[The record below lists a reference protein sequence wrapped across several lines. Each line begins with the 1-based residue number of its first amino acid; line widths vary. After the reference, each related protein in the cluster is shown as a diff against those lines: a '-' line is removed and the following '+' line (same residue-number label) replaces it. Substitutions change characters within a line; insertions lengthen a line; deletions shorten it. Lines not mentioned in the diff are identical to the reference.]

1 MRRFL
6 LIQVVG
12 IWGLMTAPM
21 QAQQSIGEAMRHA
34 NALQAMRSEAQGL
47 PAPPETVEEALH
59 SLYERAEVVFTGE
72 VTSVERIGDAVAV
85 TFRVD
90 DGIRSVVS
98 GSTYVLREWA
108 GLWADDPMRYVVG
121 EQRLMLL
128 HANSVCGFASPAGG
142 SSGAIRL
149 HGDPVQGTADLRW
162 VAVQVAVTNA
172 SSAPSVVS
180 PFAKTMP
187 ISQADDEPTAA
198 VDHSAVDGAVVTG
211 MLHAWQRAE
220 TVR

>member
-6 LIQVVG
+6 LVQALGMYLLV
-12 IWGLMTAPM
+12 ASPM

-34 NALQAMRSEAQGL
+34 AVMSSSVPAEGL

-59 SLYERAEVVFTGE
+59 SLYQRAEIVFTGA
-72 VTSVERIGDAVAV
+72 VTSVERTGDAVAV
-85 TFRVD
+85 SFRVD

-98 GSTYVLREWA
+98 GSTYVLHEWA
-108 GLWADDPMRYVVG
+108 GLWADDTTRYVAG
-121 EQRLMLL
+121 ERRLMLL
-128 HANSVCGFASPAGG
+128 HANSVRGFASPAGG

-149 HGDPVQGTADLRW
+149 HGDAVQGTADLRW
-162 VAVQVAVTNA
+162 VAAQVAVTGA
-172 SSAPSVVS
+172 TSTAPVVS
-180 PFAKTMP
+180 AFAQAMP
-187 ISQADDEPTAA
+187 IAQGNDEPTAV

-220 TVR
+220 SAR